1 MLFRRLARTAVPS
14 VAVASRFCA
23 TSAAP
28 AATSNRKMQRDN
40 LPRGYYPPSY
50 NMYRHDSEAIEK
62 GFVLRV
68 QYLDECVSLNYLPQL
83 SKDTPKTNNRE
94 KISLILP
101 TTFIARFLAVLNGS
115 TKQCDIA
122 TRSTQGVFSA
132 KDDGSF
138 VLSCNSQVGSEKITW
153 DVTFTAADAI
163 IFNRFMEKC
172 LQYNQGFFQTQ

>member
-23 TSAAP
+23 AP
-28 AATSNRKMQRDN
+28 AAKTNSNKSSFNKRDN

-50 NMYRHDSEAIEK
+50 NMYRHSNEALEK
-62 GFVLRV
+62 GFVLRM
-68 QYLDECVSLNYLPQL
+68 QYQDECVNINYLPQL

-115 TKQCDIA
+115 TKECDIA

-132 KDDGSF
+132 KDDTF
-138 VLSCNSQVGSEKITW
+138 VLSCNSQVGSDKIAW
-153 DVTFTAADAI
+153 DVTFTPADALI
-163 IFNRFMEKC
+163 LDRFMSKS
-172 LQYNQGFFQTQ
+172 LQYNQGFNH